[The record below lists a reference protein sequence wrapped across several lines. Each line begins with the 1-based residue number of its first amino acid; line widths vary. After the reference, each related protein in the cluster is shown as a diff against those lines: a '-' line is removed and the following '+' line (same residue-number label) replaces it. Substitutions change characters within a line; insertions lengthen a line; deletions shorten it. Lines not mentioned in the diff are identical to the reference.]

1 MHTLV
6 SPRVRP
12 VHVAPPR
19 YFPAGQ
25 EVLHGLHTLSDAA
38 VACVD
43 MYVFAGQVC
52 QGMHAAD
59 EFALVTF
66 MKPDVHCDGVYRV
79 Q

>member
-6 SPRVRP
+6 SSRARP
-12 VHVAPPR
+12 VHVAPAM

-25 EVLHGLHTLSDAA
+25 EVLHGLHTLSDED

-59 EFALVTF
+59 EFAFVTF
-66 MKPDVHCDGVYRV
+66 MKPDVHCNGTFRL

>member
-6 SPRVRP
+6 SSRVRP
-12 VHVAPPR
+12 VHVAPAR

-25 EVLHGLHTLSDAA
+25 EVLHGLHTLSDEA

-43 MYVFAGQVC
+43 MYVFAEQFF
-52 QGMHAAD
+52 QGMHADSEVA
-59 EFALVTF
+59 FVTF